1 MSEEGSSAA
10 KKDEPIVHASASAAA
25 AATTDAAAASTPKQ
39 SNSTF
44 VRAYNRPGRKQID
57 LRNLQSLSAFHTKFA
72 KGQAK
77 GKAAAAAAAA
87 PSLPAAGKQDAFS
100 QFRDLDLPLAVVSG
114 TSRGIG
120 LALAQALVTQHQYR
134 VLGISR

>member
-57 LRNLQSLSAFHTKFA
+57 LRNLQSLGAFHTKFA

-77 GKAAAAAAAA
+77 GKAAAAAAA
-87 PSLPAAGKQDAFS
+87 PPLPAAGKQDAFS